1 MNFDFIFP
9 PFFFLEG
16 RREVDILISEN
27 LLKYANF
34 ESELVLNPNEKRE
47 LKIIISVPK
56 DMEYGN
62 YSGKMRIFI
71 YKL

>member
-1 MNFDFIFP
+1 MNLINFLKENPDTRKIF
-9 PFFFLEG
+9 G
-16 RREVDILISEN
+16 
-27 LLKYANF
+27 
-34 ESELVLNPNEKRE
+34 KRE